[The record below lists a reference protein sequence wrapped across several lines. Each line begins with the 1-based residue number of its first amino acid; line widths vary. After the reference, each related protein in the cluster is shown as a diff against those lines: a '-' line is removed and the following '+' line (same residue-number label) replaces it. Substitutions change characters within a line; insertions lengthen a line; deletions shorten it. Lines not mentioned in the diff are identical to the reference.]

1 LGTEGYS
8 PAVLRKA
15 VRQAACAASF
25 REASDD
31 LNALA
36 ELSISPSHLQR
47 LGERIGREWRDAR
60 DAEVQQYREHQLP
73 RTYAGPP
80 ATAAVMLDGGRYQSR
95 AEGAGRGV
103 TDPAWKEIKVA
114 CCQTYTAREHRSDPQ
129 PQPPAKFVDRTEV
142 ARLAAE
148 LKGHGGPAAGP
159 PSPAQPRRP
168 RRARGRRQRPSR
180 RLVRTVVATTRDTEA
195 FGWQVAAEVHRRG
208 LDQAK
213 RKACLADGSRALWG
227 LFELH
232 LVAAGFIGILD
243 FVHLLVHL
251 YAAAGAA
258 EGRGSDAAW
267 GLYVE
272 WIGLAWA
279 GQVVALLAALQ
290 VVRDRLGEPPPGAKE
305 DDPRRVVAE
314 TIGYVRNNRERMDYP
329 SYRRQGLPI
338 SSAPVESTIKRMNRR
353 IKGSEKFWLT
363 EGAEAVAQLRA
374 AYLSEDDRVDRYWA
388 RPRRG
393 RAVGPGR
400 LGRPPAKAPG

>member
-1 LGTEGYS
+1 
-8 PAVLRKA
+8 VLRKA
-15 VRQAACAASF
+15 VRQAACAGSF

-31 LNALA
+31 LKALA
-36 ELSISPSHLQR
+36 ELPISPSHLQR
-47 LGERIGREWRDAR
+47 LSERIGGEWRDAR

-73 RTYAGPP
+73 RAYAGPP
-80 ATAAVMLDGGRYQSR
+80 AVAAVMLDGGRYQSR

-114 CCQTYTAREHRSDPQ
+114 CCQTYAAREHRSDPQ
-129 PQPPAKFVDRTEV
+129 PNPPAKFVDRTEV

-148 LKGHGGPAAGP
+148 LKGHGGPAAP
-159 PSPAQPRRP
+159 PSPAALRRP
-168 RRARGRRQRPSR
+168 RRARGKRRRESR
-180 RLVRTVVATTRDTEA
+180 RLVRTVVATTRDIEA

-208 LDQAK
+208 LDGAK

-232 LVAAGFIGILD
+232 LAAAGFLGILD

-290 VVRDRLGEPPPGAKE
+290 VVQDRLGPAPREAKE

-329 SYRRQGLPI
+329 TYRRRGLPI

-363 EGAEAVAQLRA
+363 EGAEAMAQVRA

-400 LGRPPAKAPG
+400 LGRPTAKAPG

>member
-1 LGTEGYS
+1 MGTEGYS
-8 PAVLRKA
+8 PGVLRKA
-15 VRQAACAASF
+15 VRQSACAGSF

-31 LNALA
+31 LEALA

-47 LGERIGREWRDAR
+47 LSERVGREWRDAR
-60 DAEVQQYREHQLP
+60 DAEVQEYREHRLS
-73 RTYAGPP
+73 RGYGGPP
-80 ATAAVMLDGGRYQSR
+80 AVAAVMLDGGRYQSR

-114 CCQTYTAREHRSDPQ
+114 CCQTYTAREHRADPQ
-129 PQPPAKFVDRTEV
+129 PEPPAKFVDRTEV
-142 ARLAAE
+142 SRLAAE

-159 PSPAQPRRP
+159 SSPAAP
-168 RRARGRRQRPSR
+168 RRARAKRRRPSR

-208 LDQAK
+208 LDGAR

-290 VVRDRLGEPPPGAKE
+290 VVQDRLGAAPRGAKE

-363 EGAEAVAQLRA
+363 EGAEAMAQLRA
-374 AYLSEDDRVDRYWA
+374 AYLSEDERVDRYWA

-393 RAVGPGR
+393 RAVGSGR
-400 LGRPPAKAPG
+400 LARPPAKTPG

>member
-1 LGTEGYS
+1 
-8 PAVLRKA
+8 VLRKA

-31 LNALA
+31 LKALA
-36 ELSISPSHLQR
+36 ELSVSPTHLQR
-47 LGERIGREWRDAR
+47 LSERVGGEWREVR

-73 RTYAGPP
+73 RSYAGPP
-80 ATAAVMLDGGRYQSR
+80 TVAAVMLDGGRYQAR
-95 AEGAGRGV
+95 AEEAGRGV
-103 TDPAWKEIKVA
+103 TDAAWKEIKVA
-114 CCQTYTAREHRSDPQ
+114 CCQTYAPPEHRTDPQ
-129 PQPPAKFVDRTEV
+129 PRPPAKFVDRGEV

-148 LKGHGGPAAGP
+148 LKGRAGPAVEP
-159 PSPAQPRRP
+159 PSPAAPRRP
-168 RRARGRRQRPSR
+168 RRPRGKRRRGSR

-232 LVAAGFIGILD
+232 LVAAGFIGVLD

-258 EGRGSDAAW
+258 EGRGSEAAW
-267 GLYVE
+267 GSYIE

-279 GQVVALLAALQ
+279 GQVVALLAALE
-290 VVRDRLGEPPPGAKE
+290 VVRDRLGPAPPGAKE
-305 DDPRRVVAE
+305 DDPRRVMAE
-314 TIGYVRNNRERMDYP
+314 TIGYVRNNRERRDYP
-329 SYRRQGLPI
+329 HYRRLGLPI

-353 IKGSEKFWLT
+353 IKGSEKFGLT
-363 EGAEAVAQLRA
+363 EGAEAVAQVRA
-374 AYLSEDDRVDRYWA
+374 AYLSEDDRVDRYWS
-388 RPRRG
+388 RPRHG

-400 LGRPPAKAPG
+400 LGRPPAKARQ

>member
-15 VRQAACAASF
+15 VRQAACAGSF

-31 LNALA
+31 LRALA
-36 ELSISPSHLQR
+36 ERSISPTHLQR
-47 LGERIGREWRDAR
+47 LSERVGREWRDAR
-60 DAEVQQYREHQLP
+60 DAAVQQYREHQLP
-73 RTYAGPP
+73 RDYAGPP
-80 ATAAVMLDGGRYQSR
+80 AVAAVLLDGGRYQVR

-103 TDPAWKEIKVA
+103 TDPAWREIKVA
-114 CCQTYTAREHRSDPQ
+114 CCQTYAAREHRSDPQ
-129 PQPPAKFVDRTEV
+129 PQPPSKFVDRSEV

-148 LKGHGGPAAGP
+148 LKGPAGPAAEP
-159 PSPAQPRRP
+159 PSSAAPRRS
-168 RRARGRRQRPSR
+168 RRARGKRRRAAR

-208 LDQAK
+208 LDCAK
-213 RKACLADGSRALWG
+213 RKACLADGSRAIWG
-227 LFELH
+227 LFEWH

-258 EGRGSDAAW
+258 AGRGSEPAW

-290 VVRDRLGEPPPGAKE
+290 AVQRRLGAAPPDAKE

-329 SYRRQGLPI
+329 NYRRLGLPI

-363 EGAEAVAQLRA
+363 EGAEALAQVRA
-374 AYLSEDDRVDRYWA
+374 ADLSEDDRVDRYWS

-400 LGRPPAKAPG
+400 LGRPPAKAAQ

>member
-8 PAVLRKA
+8 PGLLRKA
-15 VRQAACAASF
+15 VRQSACAASF

-31 LNALA
+31 LKALA
-36 ELSISPSHLQR
+36 ELSISPSHLRR
-47 LGERIGREWRDAR
+47 LAERVGSEWRDAR
-60 DAEVQQYREHQLP
+60 DAEVQQYREQRLP
-73 RTYAGPP
+73 RDYAGPP
-80 ATAAVMLDGGRYQSR
+80 ALAAVMLDGGRYQSR

-114 CCQTYTAREHRSDPQ
+114 CCQTYAAREHRSDPQ
-129 PQPPAKFVDRTEV
+129 PDPPAKFVDRQEV

-148 LKGHGGPAAGP
+148 IKGHAGPAGGR
-159 PSPAQPRRP
+159 PAPAVPRRP
-168 RRARGRRQRPSR
+168 RRARGKRRRASR
-180 RLVRTVVATTRDTEA
+180 RLVKTVVATTRDVEA

-208 LDQAK
+208 LDRAQ
-213 RKACLADGSRALWG
+213 RKACLADGSHALWG

-272 WIGLAWA
+272 WITLAWA

-290 VVRDRLGEPPPGAKE
+290 VVQDRLGEPPRGAKE

-329 SYRRQGLPI
+329 SYRRRGLPI

-363 EGAEAVAQLRA
+363 GGAEAVAQVRA

-400 LGRPPAKAPG
+400 LGRPPAKAPR

>member
-1 LGTEGYS
+1 M
-8 PAVLRKA
+8 LRKA

-31 LNALA
+31 LKALA

-47 LGERIGREWRDAR
+47 LGERVGREWRDAR
-60 DAEVQQYREHQLP
+60 DAEVQQYRDRRLP
-73 RTYAGPP
+73 RGYAGPP

-103 TDPAWKEIKVA
+103 TDPAWKEIKLA
-114 CCQTYTAREHRSDPQ
+114 CCQTYAAREHRSDPQ

-168 RRARGRRQRPSR
+168 RRARGERRPSR

-208 LDQAK
+208 LDGAQ
-213 RKACLADGSRALWG
+213 RKACLADGSHALWG

-232 LVAAGFIGILD
+232 LVAAGFLGILD
-243 FVHLLVHL
+243 FVHLLVHR

-258 EGRGSDAAW
+258 AGRGSDAAW

-272 WIGLAWA
+272 WIAWAWA

-290 VVRDRLGEPPPGAKE
+290 VVRARLGEPPPGAKE

-314 TIGYVRNNRERMDYP
+314 TIG
-329 SYRRQGLPI
+329 
-338 SSAPVESTIKRMNRR
+338 
-353 IKGSEKFWLT
+353 
-363 EGAEAVAQLRA
+363 
-374 AYLSEDDRVDRYWA
+374 
-388 RPRRG
+388 
-393 RAVGPGR
+393 
-400 LGRPPAKAPG
+400 

>member
-1 LGTEGYS
+1 M
-8 PAVLRKA
+8 
-15 VRQAACAASF
+15 RQAACAASF

-31 LNALA
+31 LKALA
-36 ELSISPSHLQR
+36 ELSISPTHLRR
-47 LGERIGREWRDAR
+47 LSERVGSEWRDAR
-60 DAEVQQYREHQLP
+60 DAEVQDYREHRPP
-73 RTYAGPP
+73 RAYAGPP
-80 ATAAVMLDGGRYQSR
+80 AVAAVMLDGGRYQSR

-103 TDPAWKEIKVA
+103 TDPGWKEIKVA
-114 CCQTYTAREHRSDPQ
+114 CCQSYTAREHRSDPQ

-148 LKGHGGPAAGP
+148 LKGHGGPAAEGP
-159 PSPAQPRRP
+159 SSTAPRRP
-168 RRARGRRQRPSR
+168 RRARGKRRRPPR
-180 RLVRTVVATTRDTEA
+180 RLVRTVVATTRDIEA

-208 LDQAK
+208 LDGAK

-279 GQVVALLAALQ
+279 GQVVALLAALEA
-290 VVRDRLGEPPPGAKE
+290 VRRRLGEAPAGAKE
-305 DDPRRVVAE
+305 DDPRRVMAE
-314 TIGYVRNNRERMDYP
+314 TIGYVRNNRERMDC
-329 SYRRQGLPI
+329 
-338 SSAPVESTIKRMNRR
+338 
-353 IKGSEKFWLT
+353 
-363 EGAEAVAQLRA
+363 
-374 AYLSEDDRVDRYWA
+374 
-388 RPRRG
+388 PR
-393 RAVGPGR
+393 
-400 LGRPPAKAPG
+400 

>member
-1 LGTEGYS
+1 
-8 PAVLRKA
+8 
-15 VRQAACAASF
+15 VRQSACAGSF

-31 LNALA
+31 LLALA
-36 ELSISPSHLQR
+36 ELSISPTHLR
-47 LGERIGREWRDAR
+47 RISERVGSEWRDAR
-60 DAEVQQYREHQLP
+60 DAEVQEYREHRLP
-73 RTYAGPP
+73 RAYAGPP
-80 ATAAVMLDGGRYQSR
+80 AVAAVMLDGGRYQSR
-95 AEGAGRGV
+95 VEGAGRGV

-114 CCQTYTAREHRSDPQ
+114 CCQTYAAREHRSDPQ
-129 PQPPAKFVDRTEV
+129 PDPPAKFVDRAAV

-148 LKGHGGPAAGP
+148 IKGHAGSAAA
-159 PSPAQPRRP
+159 PSPAASRRP
-168 RRARGRRQRPSR
+168 RRARGKRRPSR
-180 RLVRTVVATTRDTEA
+180 RLVRTVVTTTRDIEA

-208 LDQAK
+208 LDCAR
-213 RKACLADGSRALWG
+213 RKACLADGSHALWG

-267 GLYVE
+267 GLYIE

-305 DDPRRVVAE
+305 DDPRRVMAE

-329 SYRRQGLPI
+329 TYRRQGLPI

-388 RPRRG
+388 RPRHG

-400 LGRPPAKAPG
+400 LRRPPAKAPR

>member
-8 PAVLRKA
+8 PGLLRKA

-31 LNALA
+31 LLALA

-47 LGERIGREWRDAR
+47 LSERVGGEWRDAR

-73 RTYAGPP
+73 RGYAGPP
-80 ATAAVMLDGGRYQSR
+80 AVAAVMLDGGRYQAR
-95 AEGAGRGV
+95 AEEAGRGV

-114 CCQTYTAREHRSDPQ
+114 CCRTYAPREHRGDPQ
-129 PQPPAKFVDRTEV
+129 PQPPAKFVDRHEV

-148 LKGHGGPAAGP
+148 LKGRAGPATEP
-159 PSPAQPRRP
+159 PPPAAPRRS
-168 RRARGRRQRPSR
+168 RRARGKRRRGSR
-180 RLVRTVVATTRDTEA
+180 RLVRTVVATTGGIEA

-208 LDQAK
+208 LDCAK

-258 EGRGSDAAW
+258 EGRGSEAAW
-267 GLYVE
+267 GLYIE

-279 GQVVALLAALQ
+279 GQVVALLAALEA
-290 VVRDRLGEPPPGAKE
+290 VRARVGEPPPGAKE

-329 SYRRQGLPI
+329 SYRRRGLPI

-363 EGAEAVAQLRA
+363 GGAEAVAQVRA
-374 AYLSEDDRVDRYWA
+374 AYLSEDGRVDRSWS
-388 RPRRG
+388 RPRPG

-400 LGRPPAKAPG
+400 LGRPPAKATQ

>member
-1 LGTEGYS
+1 
-8 PAVLRKA
+8 VLRKA
-15 VRQAACAASF
+15 VRQAACAGSF

-31 LNALA
+31 LRALA
-36 ELSISPSHLQR
+36 EVSISPTHLQR
-47 LGERIGREWRDAR
+47 LSERVGGEWRDAR

-73 RTYAGPP
+73 RAYAGPP
-80 ATAAVMLDGGRYQSR
+80 AVAAVMLDGGRYQTR
-95 AEGAGRGV
+95 AAEAGRGV

-114 CCQTYTAREHRSDPQ
+114 CCQTYTPREHRTDPQ
-129 PQPPAKFVDRTEV
+129 PQPPAKFVDRHEV

-148 LKGHGGPAAGP
+148 LKGHAGPAAERS
-159 PSPAQPRRP
+159 SPAAPRGP
-168 RRARGRRQRPSR
+168 RRARHRRRRESR

-208 LDQAK
+208 LDCAK
-213 RKACLADGSRALWG
+213 RKACLADGSRAIWG

-232 LVAAGFIGILD
+232 LVAAGFIAILD

-258 EGRGSDAAW
+258 AGRGSEASW
-267 GLYVE
+267 GLYIE

-290 VVRDRLGEPPPGAKE
+290 VVQDRLGPAPPDAKE

-363 EGAEAVAQLRA
+363 EGAEALAQVRA
-374 AYLSEDDRVDRYWA
+374 AYLSEDDRVDRYWD

-400 LGRPPAKAPG
+400 LGRPPAKATQ

>member
-1 LGTEGYS
+1 
-8 PAVLRKA
+8 VLKKA

-31 LNALA
+31 LAALA
-36 ELSISPSHLQR
+36 ERAISPSHLRR
-47 LGERIGREWRDAR
+47 LSERVGSEWRDAR
-60 DAEVQQYREHQLP
+60 DAEVQRYREHQLP
-73 RTYAGPP
+73 RDYAAPP
-80 ATAAVMLDGGRYQSR
+80 AVAAVMLDGGRYQSR

-103 TDPAWKEIKVA
+103 TDPAWKEIQVA
-114 CCQTYTAREHRSDPQ
+114 CCQTYAPREHRSDPQ
-129 PQPPAKFVDRTEV
+129 PDPPAWLVDRQEV

-148 LKGHGGPAAGP
+148 IKGHAGPAAGRAA
-159 PSPAQPRRP
+159 PAVPRRS
-168 RRARGRRQRPSR
+168 RRARGKRRPSR
-180 RLVRTVVATTRDTEA
+180 RLVRTVVATTRDVEA

-208 LDQAK
+208 LDCAR
-213 RKACLADGSRALWG
+213 RKACLADGSHALWG

-243 FVHLLVHL
+243 FVHLLVYL

-279 GQVVALLAALQ
+279 GRVVALLAALQ
-290 VVRDRLGEPPPGAKE
+290 VVQDRLGPPPRGARE

-314 TIGYVRNNRERMDYP
+314 TIGYVRNNRERIDYP
-329 SYRRQGLPI
+329 SYRRRGLPI
-338 SSAPVESTIKRMNRR
+338 SSAAVESTIKRMNRR

-363 EGAEAVAQLRA
+363 GGAEAVAQLRA
-374 AYLSEDDRVDRYWA
+374 AYLSEDDRIDRYWS
-388 RPRRG
+388 RPCRG

-400 LGRPPAKAPG
+400 LGRPPAKAPQ

>member
-1 LGTEGYS
+1 
-8 PAVLRKA
+8 
-15 VRQAACAASF
+15 
-25 REASDD
+25 
-31 LNALA
+31 
-36 ELSISPSHLQR
+36 
-47 LGERIGREWRDAR
+47 
-60 DAEVQQYREHQLP
+60 
-73 RTYAGPP
+73 
-80 ATAAVMLDGGRYQSR
+80 
-95 AEGAGRGV
+95 V

-129 PQPPAKFVDRTEV
+129 PNPPARFVDRTEV

-148 LKGHGGPAAGP
+148 LKGRAGPATEP
-159 PSPAQPRRP
+159 PPPAAPRRS
-168 RRARGRRQRPSR
+168 RRARGKRRRGSR
-180 RLVRTVVATTRDTEA
+180 RLVRTVVATTGGIEA

-208 LDQAK
+208 LDCAK

-258 EGRGSDAAW
+258 EGRGSEAAW
-267 GLYVE
+267 GLYIE

-279 GQVVALLAALQ
+279 GQVVALLAALEA
-290 VVRDRLGEPPPGAKE
+290 VRARVGEPPPGAKE

-329 SYRRQGLPI
+329 SYRRRGLPI

-363 EGAEAVAQLRA
+363 GGAEAVAQVRA
-374 AYLSEDDRVDRYWA
+374 AYLSEDGRVDRSWS
-388 RPRRG
+388 RPRPG

-400 LGRPPAKAPG
+400 LGRPPAKATQ

>member
-1 LGTEGYS
+1 
-8 PAVLRKA
+8 
-15 VRQAACAASF
+15 
-25 REASDD
+25 
-31 LNALA
+31 
-36 ELSISPSHLQR
+36 
-47 LGERIGREWRDAR
+47 
-60 DAEVQQYREHQLP
+60 
-73 RTYAGPP
+73 
-80 ATAAVMLDGGRYQSR
+80 
-95 AEGAGRGV
+95 V

-114 CCQTYTAREHRSDPQ
+114 CCQTYTAREYRSDPQ
-129 PQPPAKFVDRTEV
+129 PQPPAKFVDRTAV

-148 LKGHGGPAAGP
+148 LKGHGGPAAEGP
-159 PSPAQPRRP
+159 APAAPRRP
-168 RRARGRRQRPSR
+168 RRARGKRRPSR
-180 RLVRTVVATTRDTEA
+180 RLVRTVVATTRDIEA

-227 LFELH
+227 LFEMH

-279 GQVVALLAALQ
+279 GQVVALLAALEA
-290 VVRDRLGEPPPGAKE
+290 VRRRLGEPPPGAKE
-305 DDPRRVVAE
+305 DDPRRVMAE

-393 RAVGPGR
+393 RAVGSGR
-400 LGRPPAKAPG
+400 LGRPTAKTPG

>member
-1 LGTEGYS
+1 M
-8 PAVLRKA
+8 LRKA
-15 VRQAACAASF
+15 VRQAACATSF
-25 REASDD
+25 RQASDD
-31 LNALA
+31 LKELA
-36 ELSISPSHLQR
+36 ELSISPTHLQR
-47 LGERIGREWRDAR
+47 LSERIGGEWRDAR
-60 DAEVQQYREHQLP
+60 DAEVQQYRAQRLP
-73 RTYAGPP
+73 RSYAGPP
-80 ATAAVMLDGGRYQSR
+80 AVAAVMLDGGRYQSR

-114 CCQTYTAREHRSDPQ
+114 CCQTYTAREHRSDPH
-129 PQPPAKFVDRTEV
+129 PRPPAKFVDRREV
-142 ARLAAE
+142 ARLASG
-148 LKGHGGPAAGP
+148 LKGHAGPATDRS
-159 PSPAQPRRP
+159 SPAPPRRS
-168 RRARGRRQRPSR
+168 RRRRGRRRESR
-180 RLVRTVVATTRDTEA
+180 RLVRTVVATTRDNEA

-213 RKACLADGSRALWG
+213 RKACVGDGSRAIWG

-232 LVAAGFIGILD
+232 LAAAGFIAILD

-258 EGRGSDAAW
+258 AGRGSEAAW
-267 GLYVE
+267 CLYIE

-290 VVRDRLGEPPPGAKE
+290 VVQDRLGTAPADAKE

-329 SYRRQGLPI
+329 TYRRLGLPI
-338 SSAPVESTIKRMNRR
+338 SSAPVESTIKQMNRR

-363 EGAEAVAQLRA
+363 EGAEAMAQVRA
-374 AYLSEDDRVDRYWA
+374 AHLSEDDRVKRYWD

-400 LGRPPAKAPG
+400 LGRPPTKAAQ

>member
-8 PAVLRKA
+8 PGVLRKA
-15 VRQAACAASF
+15 VRQAACAGSF

-31 LNALA
+31 LKALA

-47 LGERIGREWRDAR
+47 LGERVGREWRDAR
-60 DAEVQQYREHQLP
+60 DAEVQQYREHRLP
-73 RTYAGPP
+73 RGYAGPP

-129 PQPPAKFVDRTEV
+129 PRPPAKFVDRTEV

-168 RRARGRRQRPSR
+168 RRARGERRQSR

-208 LDQAK
+208 LDCAK
-213 RKACLADGSRALWG
+213 RKACLADGSHALWR

-272 WIGLAWA
+272 WIALAWA

-290 VVRDRLGEPPPGAKE
+290 VVQDRLGAAPRGAKE

-329 SYRRQGLPI
+329 SYRRLGLPI

-393 RAVGPGR
+393 RAVGSGR
-400 LGRPPAKAPG
+400 LGRPPARAPG